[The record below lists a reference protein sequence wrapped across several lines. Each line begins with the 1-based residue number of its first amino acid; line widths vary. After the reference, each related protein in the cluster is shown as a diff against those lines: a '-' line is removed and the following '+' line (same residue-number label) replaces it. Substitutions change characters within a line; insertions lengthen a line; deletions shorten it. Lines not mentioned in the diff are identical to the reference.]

1 MYIHLG
7 EDILI
12 QTKDIIA
19 ILDKDSFNSS
29 TMAEEF
35 LKRQKDAAVNLS
47 KGHFKSVVITLDKV
61 YLSPLSSGTLKK
73 RSNHMMLQ
81 DF

>member
-7 EDILI
+7 EEILI

-35 LKRQKDAAVNLS
+35 LKRKENTAINLA

-73 RSNHMMLQ
+73 RSSHMMLQ
-81 DF
+81 EF